1 LQPRPQLPED
11 NDDEEEDDAPT
22 NRRTVPQRLP
32 SRAAASQSRPV
43 ASSSTTPATAPH
55 PIRVAEGSKA
65 VEKTV
70 PRSSPGPPSSPFVAK
85 TAESAGGNIFTEKE
99 TEALLEVYDD
109 ILNLREDAII
119 DAWMTW
125 ASAVRI
131 SVLPSHSSC

>member
-1 LQPRPQLPED
+1 
-11 NDDEEEDDAPT
+11 
-22 NRRTVPQRLP
+22 
-32 SRAAASQSRPV
+32 
-43 ASSSTTPATAPH
+43 
-55 PIRVAEGSKA
+55 
-65 VEKTV
+65 VEKKTV

-85 TAESAGGNIFTEKE
+85 TAESAGGNIFTDEE

-131 SVLPSHSSC
+131 AFLPSYSSC

>member
-1 LQPRPQLPED
+1 V
-11 NDDEEEDDAPT
+11 PT
-22 NRRTVPQRLP
+22 NRRSVTQRLP
-32 SRAAASQSRPV
+32 SRATSSRSRPV
-43 ASSSTTPATAPH
+43 ASSSTAPVAA
-55 PIRVAEGSKA
+55 PPVIRVAEGSK
-65 VEKTV
+65 VIVKKTV

-85 TAESAGGNIFTEKE
+85 TAESAGGNIFTDEE

-131 SVLPSHSSC
+131 AFLPSYSSC